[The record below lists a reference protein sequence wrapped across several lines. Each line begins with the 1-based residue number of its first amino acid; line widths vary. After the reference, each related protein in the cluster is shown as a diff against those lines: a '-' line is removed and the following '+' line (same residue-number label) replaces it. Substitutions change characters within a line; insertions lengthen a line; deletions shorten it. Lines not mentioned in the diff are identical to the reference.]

1 MKDETIEWLNYA
13 EENLKAAR
21 LLLEQSLYNSCRQN
35 MQQSIEKV
43 LKALL
48 LEKAH
53 SYRKTHSITELVHLL
68 ADQRIIISLSEEDCD
83 LLDSIYLPSKY
94 PVDGVLPD
102 FEPDA
107 ALCLRCVMLAE
118 DVVHQVQK
126 VVGS

>member
-1 MKDETIEWLNYA
+1 MKDETREWLNYA

-53 SYRKTHSITELVHLL
+53 S
-68 ADQRIIISLSEEDCD
+68 
-83 LLDSIYLPSKY
+83 
-94 PVDGVLPD
+94 
-102 FEPDA
+102 F
-107 ALCLRCVMLAE
+107 
-118 DVVHQVQK
+118 
-126 VVGS
+126 